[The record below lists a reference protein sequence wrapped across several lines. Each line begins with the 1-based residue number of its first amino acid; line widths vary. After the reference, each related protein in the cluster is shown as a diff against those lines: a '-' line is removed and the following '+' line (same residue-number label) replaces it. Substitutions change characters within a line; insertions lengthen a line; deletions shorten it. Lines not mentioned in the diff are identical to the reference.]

1 MTRRPGQPAHRAP
14 GALLALITALA
25 VVLTGC
31 ATRAPEPPPQPGSGA
46 FPVEVTPPAGQPVR
60 IERAPQRIVS
70 LSPTSTE
77 VLFAIGAGE
86 QVIAVDEQSTYP
98 PEAPRTQLSGF
109 SPNVEAIAGYTPD
122 LVVASNDLA
131 GVVDGLRRAGIPVLL
146 LPSPTELGG
155 SYREITL
162 LGRATGHVEQA
173 QALVERMRREIEAI
187 VAAAPRPSEPLTYYH
202 ELDPTLYSANSETFI
217 GSIYGLF
224 GLRNI
229 ADGAPD
235 PTAGYPQ
242 LSAEAILAADPDLI
256 FLADTECCGQSA
268 ATVAARPGWDE
279 LTAVRQG
286 NVIELD
292 DDIASRWG
300 PRVVD
305 LVRSV
310 SEAVTTAATAGQQRE
325 PAPR

>member
-1 MTRRPGQPAHRAP
+1 MTRHPGQTTRFAVFSVM
-14 GALLALITALA
+14 LALA
-25 VVLTGC
+25 VLLTGC

-46 FPVEVTPPAGQPVR
+46 FPVEVTPPGGQPVR

-86 QVIAVDEQSTYP
+86 QVVAVDEQSTYP

-109 SPNVEAIAGYTPD
+109 SPNVEAIAEYAPD

-131 GVVDGLRRAGIPVLL
+131 DVVDGLRRAGIPVLL
-146 LPSPTELGG
+146 LPSPTELSGT
-155 SYREITL
+155 YTEIAL
-162 LGRATGHVEQA
+162 LGKATGHVEQA
-173 QALVERMRREIEAI
+173 QALVERMRREIEAV
-187 VAAAPRPSEPLTYYH
+187 VAATPRPAEPLTYYH

-217 GSIYGLF
+217 GSVYSLF

-229 ADGAPD
+229 ADGVPD

-242 LSAEAILAADPDLI
+242 LSAEAVLAADPDLI
-256 FLADTECCGQSA
+256 FLADTECCGQSP

-286 NVIELD
+286 NVVSLD

-305 LVRSV
+305 LVRAV
-310 SEAVTTAATAGQQRE
+310 SEAVTAAQRQ
-325 PAPR
+325 PAAPR

>member
-1 MTRRPGQPAHRAP
+1 MTRHPRRRAL
-14 GALLALITALA
+14 GALVAALA

-31 ATRAPEPPPQPGSGA
+31 ATRAPEAPPTDPVSAA
-46 FPVEVTPPAGQPVR
+46 FPVEVAPPGGQPVR

-86 QVIAVDEQSTYP
+86 QVIAVDEQSTFP
-98 PEAPRTQLSGF
+98 PEAPRTRLSGF
-109 SPNVEAIAGYTPD
+109 TPNVEAITGYAPD

-131 GVVDGLRRAGIPVLL
+131 GVIGGLRSTGVPVLL
-146 LPSPTELGG
+146 LPSPTELSG
-155 SYREITL
+155 SYAEMTL
-162 LGRATGHVEQA
+162 LGRATGHAEQA
-173 QALVERMRREIEAI
+173 QRLVTRIRDEIDAV
-187 VAAAPRPSEPLTYYH
+187 VAATPRPAEPLTYFH

-217 GSIYGLF
+217 GNIYERF

-242 LSAEAILAADPDLI
+242 LSNEAVLAADPDLI
-256 FLADTECCGQSA
+256 FLADTECCGQSP
-268 ATVAARPGWDE
+268 ATVAARPGWSE
-279 LTAVRQG
+279 ITAVRQG
-286 NVIELD
+286 DVVSLD
-292 DDIASRWG
+292 DDVASRWG

-305 LVRSV
+305 LVRAV
-310 SEAVTTAATAGQQRE
+310 SEAVTAAQRQ
-325 PAPR
+325 PAAPR